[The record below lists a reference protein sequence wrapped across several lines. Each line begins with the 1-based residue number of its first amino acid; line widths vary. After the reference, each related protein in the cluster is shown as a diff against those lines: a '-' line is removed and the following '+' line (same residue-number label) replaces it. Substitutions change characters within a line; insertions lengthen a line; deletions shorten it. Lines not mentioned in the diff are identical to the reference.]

1 MTNEMLD
8 KLVSCDLE
16 IFKLFLSDITRE
28 KINECFIEKDQEYT
42 LLTFFCYKAS
52 TCRDL
57 RCPLIFFEEKLRLI
71 IEHGGDPKRVVGIGK
86 KTGLSY
92 LVKQRDIYPVK
103 VYIKLG
109 GVYSLGHLLVNCILL
124 DKDIDTCYSMFT
136 YLCSLKLNPNE
147 IDPCT
152 GMNTF
157 AAICSLDNR
166 KCRPEI
172 ALDILINYYIGL
184 FELDIDLDLDV
195 TENSNK
201 LDSRLEIYTSTKN
214 NEFDELIDQV
224 HNNSI
229 ENRFS
234 DICLLDNKE
243 VVGQFIGKHFIKL

>member
-1 MTNEMLD
+1 M
-8 KLVSCDLE
+8 
-16 IFKLFLSDITRE
+16 
-28 KINECFIEKDQEYT
+28 
-42 LLTFFCYKAS
+42 
-52 TCRDL
+52 
-57 RCPLIFFEEKLRLI
+57 I
-71 IEHGGDPKRVVGIGK
+71 IKHGGDPKRVVGIGK

-124 DKDIDTCYSMFT
+124 DKDIDIDTCYSMFT

-172 ALDILINYYIGL
+172 AVDILINYYIGL

-201 LDSRLEIYTSTKN
+201 LDSRLEIY
-214 NEFDELIDQV
+214 
-224 HNNSI
+224 
-229 ENRFS
+229 
-234 DICLLDNKE
+234 KE
-243 VVGQFIGKHFIKL
+243 Q